1 MSSVRF
7 MLPVFA
13 CIQFSSVEGILGRI
27 LGRCTESGSSASSSG
42 ELGQYRAIRSRI
54 ITVITLDVE
63 AAGQTA
69 GCFTSRGPQCDA
81 RDCGR

>member
-1 MSSVRF
+1 

-13 CIQFSSVEGILGRI
+13 CIQFSSVEGI

-42 ELGQYRAIRSRI
+42 ELGQYRGIRSRI

>member
-13 CIQFSSVEGILGRI
+13 CIQFSSVEGILGR
-27 LGRCTESGSSASSSG
+27 CTESGSSASSSG
-42 ELGQYRAIRSRI
+42 ELGQYRGIRSRI

-63 AAGQTA
+63 AA